1 MLTKLITVPRNH
13 KKPDCRMDD
22 ASTIAAV
29 VVSLSENVFD
39 KREKNSPLLTVG
51 WLKIN

>member
-13 KKPDCRMDD
+13 KKPDCRTDD
-22 ASTIAAV
+22 ASTIVAV

-39 KREKNSPLLTVG
+39 KWEKNSALLTVG
-51 WLKIN
+51 WLKN